1 MKFLVDAM
9 LGKLVRFLRIFGY
22 DTVYADDL
30 EKVFQMSPVSDEKLK
45 EYAEK
50 ENRIIITKDL
60 PFYNKARANAVYLKG
75 EGVYNYLNQLK
86 LKLKL
91 DYQFQIH
98 RARCSLC
105 NSSLERIPKKKA
117 IKEEVLMQTYNTY
130 NEFYRCSNHKCG
142 KIYWNGPHIIDI
154 LNRIKKNQKNR

>member
-1 MKFLVDAM
+1 M

-22 DTVYADDL
+22 DTVYADEL
-30 EKVFQMSPVSDEKLK
+30 ESYFEMSPVSDEELQQ
-45 EYAEK
+45 YAEK

-60 PFYNKARANAVYLKG
+60 PFHSKTREISVYLEG

-86 LKLKL
+86 FKLNLEYNFK
-91 DYQFQIH
+91 IN

-105 NSSLERIPKKKA
+105 NNILEKVIDKTRIENKVL
-117 IKEEVLMQTYNTY
+117 KETYKHY
-130 NEFYRCSNHKCG
+130 DEFYQCSNPDCR

-154 LNRIKKNQKNR
+154 LNKITENK

>member
-22 DTVYADDL
+22 DTIYADDL
-30 EKVFQMSPVSDEKLK
+30 EKYYNMSPVSDEKLRQ
-45 EYAEK
+45 YAEK

-60 PFYNKARANAVYLKG
+60 PFYNKLRANSIYLKG

-86 LKLKL
+86 YKLNLKF
-91 DYQFQIH
+91 QFHIT

-105 NSSLERIPKKKA
+105 NSGLEKVQNKSD
-117 IKEEVLMQTYNTY
+117 IKEEVPTQTYNNY
-130 NEFYRCSNHKCG
+130 DEFYRCSNLECR
-142 KIYWNGPHIIDI
+142 KIYWNGPHIVDI
-154 LNRIKKNQKNR
+154 LNKINNNQKMD

>member
-30 EKVFQMSPVSDEKLK
+30 EKYYGMSPVSDEKLK

-60 PFYNKARANAVYLKG
+60 PFYNKTRANSIYLKG

-86 LKLKL
+86 YKLNL
-91 DYQFQIH
+91 NYQFQIDH
-98 RARCSLC
+98 ARCSLC
-105 NSSLERIPKKKA
+105 NSALERVQKKSD
-117 IKEEVLMQTYNTY
+117 IKEEVLAQTYNNY
-130 NEFYRCSNHKCG
+130 DEFYRCSNLDCR
-142 KIYWNGPHIIDI
+142 KIYWNGPHIDDI
-154 LNRIKKNQKNR
+154 LNKIKNNQKED

>member
-30 EKVFQMSPVSDEKLK
+30 ETYFDMSPVSDDKLA

-60 PFYNKARANAVYLKG
+60 PFHNKLRAKSVYLKG

-86 LKLKL
+86 QKLNLEYNFK
-91 DYQFQIH
+91 INV
-98 RARCSLC
+98 ARCSLC
-105 NSSLERIPKKKA
+105 NSDLEIVLKKSD
-117 IKEEVLMQTYNTY
+117 IKDKVLNETYNNY
-130 NEFYRCSNHKCG
+130 DEFYQCTNPNCRN
-142 KIYWNGPHIIDI
+142 IYWNGPHIVDI
-154 LNRIKKNQKNR
+154 LKKIKRKQ